1 MTDVTHAPDRSRF
14 EAGSAY
20 LAYARTGNRFD
31 IQHTV
36 VPKDMEGEGVGG
48 ELVRT
53 AVKYARDEGLELVV
67 TCPFAR
73 RYLAK
78 HPDVLG
84 GE

>member
-1 MTDVTHAPDRSRF
+1 MTDVIHAADRSRF

-36 VPKDMEGEGVGG
+36 VPEDMKGEGVGG
-48 ELVRT
+48 ELVRA
-53 AVKYARDEGLELVV
+53 AVEFARSEGLELVV

-78 HPDVLG
+78 HPDVQG
-84 GE
+84 GQ

>member
-1 MTDVTHAPDRSRF
+1 MADVIHAPDRSRF
-14 EAGSAY
+14 EAGAAY
-20 LAYARTGNRFD
+20 LSYARTGDRFD
-31 IQHTV
+31 IQHTI

-48 ELVRT
+48 ELVRA
-53 AVKYARDEGLELVV
+53 AVKYARDEGLELIV